1 MNRSHARQVV
11 VAATFLTLAAAGP
24 LALAEHDEPTPQ
36 AQDDFMS
43 RITDSLTKENVG
55 KGVGGVLGGLLGSR
69 VGSGSGKTAATILG
83 ALGGYWLGGEVGRR
97 MQGSDREGLAHSTAT
112 AIETGQSQTWVNP
125 GTGVRTEVQ
134 VQDAYD
140 EPLSHRN
147 QAPPLDMINAWYAA
161 ESRSNVRSGPG
172 TNYPVIDQLQHD
184 QQVPV
189 VGRVSGDNWYMLARN
204 GRGYGFVHAS
214 LLRPIERRS
223 ADGNAIRDHADLDF
237 DDDMLAQPECTLVTQ
252 TVTMPDGS
260 RASEKFRTC
269 RNKDGTWEVV

>member
-11 VAATFLTLAAAGP
+11 VAATVLTLAAAGP
-24 LALAEHDEPTPQ
+24 LARAEHEEPTPQ
-36 AQDDFMS
+36 AQNDFMS
-43 RITDSLTKENVG
+43 GITDKLTKENVG

-69 VGSGSGKTAATILG
+69 IGSGSGKTAATILG

-97 MQGSDREGLAHSTAT
+97 MQESDREGLAHSTAT

-125 GTGVRTEVQ
+125 GTGVRTDVQ

-140 EPLSHRN
+140 EPMSHTN
-147 QAPPLDMINAWYAA
+147 QAPPLEMINAWYAA
-161 ESRSNVRSGPG
+161 DSRSNVRSGPG
-172 TNYPVIDQLQHD
+172 TNYPVIDQLQHE

-189 VGRVSGDNWYMLARN
+189 VGRVSGEDWYMLARN

-214 LLRPIERRS
+214 LLSPIDRWS

-252 TVTMPDGS
+252 TVTMPDG
-260 RASEKFRTC
+260 RTASEKFRTC

>member
-1 MNRSHARQVV
+1 M
-11 VAATFLTLAAAGP
+11 VAATVLTLAAAGP
-24 LALAEHDEPTPQ
+24 LARAEHQEPPPQ
-36 AQDDFMS
+36 VQDDFMS
-43 RITDSLTKENVG
+43 RITDKLTKENVG
-55 KGVGGVLGGLLGSR
+55 KGVGGVLGGVLGSQI
-69 VGSGSGKTAATILG
+69 GSGSGKTAATIIG

-112 AIETGQSQTWVNP
+112 AIETGESQTWVNP

-140 EPLSHRN
+140 EPLSHST
-147 QAPPLDMINAWYAA
+147 QAPPLEMINAWYAA

-172 TNYPVIDQLQHD
+172 TNYPIIDQLQHD

-189 VGRVSGDNWYMLARN
+189 VGRVSGEDWYMLARN

-214 LLRPIERRS
+214 LLNPVDGQS

-252 TVTMPDGS
+252 KVTMPDGS
-260 RASEKFRTC
+260 TASEQFRTC